1 MPHGGDGMIPP
12 TCEEAAAA
20 IRDAIVY
27 HEDPLASTIAT
38 RLLILEARYLGETSM
53 RRAYGQE
60 WESLLGLMRIAETIT
75 ADEEQI
81 MSDELE
87 LRHRRLLRI
96 GLDWLTELGREEI
109 ASDVVTDVCKVAGPD
124 LAERSMTA
132 LKLAAVA
139 GMLHRDTAA
148 DTPITVA
155 DEHDMTNPIREVL
168 KARGVNL

>member
-1 MPHGGDGMIPP
+1 LPDGGDGMIPP
-12 TCEEAAAA
+12 TVEEAAAA
-20 IRDAIVY
+20 MRAVIIY
-27 HEDPLASTIAT
+27 HDDPLATTIAS
-38 RLLILEARYLGETSM
+38 RLITLEARYLGETSM

-75 ADEEQI
+75 AEEEQL
-81 MSDELE
+81 MSDRLE
-87 LRHRRLLRI
+87 LRHRRLMRI

-109 ASDVVTDVCKVAGPD
+109 VADVVADVAKVAGPD
-124 LAERSMTA
+124 VAERTMTA

-155 DEHDMTNPIREVL
+155 DENYMTQPIRAVL
-168 KARGVNL
+168 MSRGVNL

>member
-1 MPHGGDGMIPP
+1 MIPP
-12 TCEEAAAA
+12 TVQDAATAMRSA
-20 IRDAIVY
+20 IIY
-27 HEDPLASTIAT
+27 HEDPLASTIAS
-38 RLLILEARYLGETSM
+38 RLLTLEARYLGEASM

-75 ADEEQI
+75 AEEEQL
-81 MSDELE
+81 MSDRLE

-96 GLDWLTELGREEI
+96 GLDWLTALGREEV
-109 ASDVVTDVCKVAGPD
+109 AGDVVTDVAKVAGPD
-124 LAERSMTA
+124 VAERTMTA

-155 DEHDMTNPIREVL
+155 DENYMTQPIRAVL
-168 KARGVNL
+168 MSRGVNL